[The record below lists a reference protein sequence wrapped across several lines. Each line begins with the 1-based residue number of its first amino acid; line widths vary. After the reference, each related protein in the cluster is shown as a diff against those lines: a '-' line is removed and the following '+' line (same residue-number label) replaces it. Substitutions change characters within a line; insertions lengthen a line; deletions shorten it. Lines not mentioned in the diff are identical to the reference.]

1 MMRGMRLVMAV
12 GASVI
17 MGIRLPAPPAV
28 VVLSAAVRDSINVIF
43 VRNNAHWNELADVN
57 TLTQMLGTGHPTQKE
72 YLGCLVGHSST
83 GGDTVYVTD
92 WVPAR
97 DMRQLQY
104 AVTGNCEQVPSLV
117 GTWHTHP
124 FHADSAGKAIKG
136 AELSKQDLSTFATG
150 HDRVVLAAWDVDSVD
165 VAVRDE
171 RGAVEHPATVV
182 VR

>member
-1 MMRGMRLVMAV
+1 MRLVVSAV
-12 GASVI
+12 IGAACLV
-17 MGIRLPAPPAV
+17 PVPPGV
-28 VVLSAAVRDSINVIF
+28 VVLPSVVRDSINVIF
-43 VRNNAHWNELADVN
+43 LRNNAHWNELADVN

-72 YLGCLVGHSST
+72 YLGCLIGHSSA

-104 AVTGNCEQVPSLV
+104 AVTGSCDQVPSVV

-124 FHADSAGKAIKG
+124 FHADSAGRAIKG
-136 AELSKQDLSTFATG
+136 AVLSTQDLSTFAAG
-150 HDRVVLAAWDVDSVD
+150 RDLVVLAAWDADSID
-165 VAVRDE
+165 AAVRDG
-171 RGAVEHPATVV
+171 RGAVQHPARVV